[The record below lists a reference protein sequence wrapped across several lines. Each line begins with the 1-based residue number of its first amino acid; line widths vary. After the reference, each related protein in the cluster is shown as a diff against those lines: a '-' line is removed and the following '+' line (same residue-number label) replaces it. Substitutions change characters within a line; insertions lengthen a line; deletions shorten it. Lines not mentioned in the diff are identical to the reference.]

1 MVHPLRQAFLPSYS
15 YALRLR
21 LFSSLLV
28 VFSFA
33 CLSPTLA
40 QTITLTTNTLP
51 VTSICPGS
59 DFEVSGTYQNVTGAF
74 AVEFSSNGSSYSEI
88 PSVVVSNST
97 QNRII
102 TLRAT
107 IPASTPAGNTYRV
120 RLATK
125 NPVFIGTPSSSIL
138 TVKSK
143 PAPLTLDALILTC
156 QRRIANDLS
165 TPIYVTI
172 QSGATAKLYN
182 ADLTPN
188 SSQLAKTGDPT
199 RMYFELLK
207 PFPESSDGGYKY
219 PVNEQTFYATQV
231 VDGCESDRAPTLVRT
246 LYTPLYG
253 PTPANAT
260 SQTSGQL
267 SYCQGDKSY
276 PLNVNGHSAP
286 PTNYHVDYALGNSTT
301 ANSTPPVPDTSVP
314 GNITYNMR
322 SVPNDPTRGCPN
334 VNAALT
340 YLFVS
345 VNARPTKPTISTN
358 AISYC
363 QFQQVSPLTA
373 SVTTNGATLV
383 WYGLD
388 ATGGTGST
396 VASQPSTTVAGVFK
410 YYVAQKSGGCE
421 SERAEITVEVKAAAP
436 APTVSAVNYC
446 QGLPASPLTAIAA
459 SGGSLNWYTA
469 ATGGTSSPNGPTPST
484 TAIGTINYYVSQ
496 TVSGSCESQRVAL
509 PVTVNGIPSAPTVQ
523 NANVT
528 LCQSTQAQPLTAS
541 GSSLKWYDVPS
552 GGTPSASITPATTSI
567 GTKSYYVSQSVGN
580 CEGPRTAINVTVKAK
595 PNSPSIN
602 PVVLSCQRRIA
613 NDFYTPVY
621 VKIISGAS
629 AKLYGPDLSLVSSQ
643 VIKTSGDSVYFE
655 LPKGV
660 ETTDN
665 GYKYP
670 INEQTFY
677 TTQTIDGCE
686 SDKAPTTVR
695 TIYRPIYGPTPAN
708 PVSQFAGKIG
718 YCQGDKALPLNEK
731 GHNAPPENFYVDYS
745 FSGTTSKTPPI
756 PDTSVP
762 GTTTYTMR
770 SVPNDFSKGCPTSNS
785 GVTFL
790 NVEVSARPTKPVVPT
805 SAVTFCQFQTGTPLS
820 ASTTAGGAT
829 LVWYGTNTTGGSGET
844 SASQPSTGS
853 AGTFKYYV
861 AQKVNDC
868 ESERAEITVT
878 VTPGPA
884 SPSVTNSF
892 SYCQKIPASVLSA
905 SGTDLRW
912 YDSSG
917 KNIGSAPTPSTDTPG
932 VVSYF
937 VTQTSSGCESVKAEI
952 KVTTRRIPGA
962 PGTSAIS
969 VCQNDPA
976 PKLEANGTNLL
987 WYSTETGVGGSS
999 MTPTLN
1005 TSQPGQTTY
1014 YVSQSQDGCEGPRSS
1029 LVATVNG
1036 LPPAPGVTQRNLC
1049 QFAPSEAVVA
1059 TGTGSLTWYNTDGS
1073 RFDSTPIIN
1082 TDKGASFSFQ
1092 VTQTVGGCT
1101 SQKATLSVNVLST
1114 PVPTV
1119 NKTTVELCLG
1129 SAPQPLEASASAG
1142 STLKWTDPYG
1152 NVTTT
1157 TPTPPTLNA
1166 TIKPEGDV
1174 YYVSQTGTNTC
1185 ESTKIAIRVFV
1196 QTPPTMSILGTTT
1209 VNLGVEV
1216 PLKLSFTGVGPYR
1229 YKITNLSNLTSIKD
1243 TTILVMPERTTTYQV
1258 EEIAN
1263 KCGVGLPGNGAVAT
1277 VTVTIPFIQ
1286 TQAFTS
1292 TTLCAG
1298 SNLTTPFS
1306 TTGSFNPGSAF
1317 KLQLAKAEGDP
1328 TQATF
1333 VDAVNS
1339 QESNGQITGTISSST
1354 VAGSYWVRVVA
1365 TNPKIPINGTRS
1377 PSLLTIQSKATASMP
1392 SSQTIYEGQPAQLS
1406 VSFTGDGPWSFIYRD
1421 STATGLG
1428 NQETVSTNTNPYKLD
1443 LRPNKTTAYL
1453 LTSVSN
1459 GCGAGT
1465 LSNRKAMIT
1474 VFPLLAVDDPAL
1486 ADAVEIY
1493 PVPSSSTVT
1502 VHIQGL
1508 LSSQTAILELTDLA
1522 GQRVVWQ
1529 ETRQATSTLLLHHY
1543 PSGTYVLQIRV
1554 GDRTASKRIVK
1565 L

>member
-1 MVHPLRQAFLPSYS
+1 MIHPLRQAFLPSYS
-15 YALRLR
+15 YALRLN

-28 VFSFA
+28 IFCFA

-40 QTITLTTNTLP
+40 QTTTLTTNTLP

-59 DFEVSGTYQNVTGAF
+59 DFEVSGTYQNVTGTF

-120 RLATK
+120 RLVTK
-125 NPVFIGTPSSSIL
+125 NPVFVGTPSSSIL
-138 TVKSK
+138 TVKAK

-165 TPIYVTI
+165 TSIYVTI
-172 QSGATAKLYN
+172 QAGASAKLYN

-188 SSQLAKTGDPT
+188 SSQLVKTGDPT

-207 PFPESSDGGYKY
+207 PFPESSDSGYKY
-219 PVNEQTFYATQV
+219 PVSEQTLYATQV

-246 LYTPLYG
+246 LYTPVYG
-253 PTPANAT
+253 PTPN
-260 SQTSGQL
+260 GL
-267 SYCQGDKSY
+267 GIVNLCQGDNAS
-276 PLNVNGHSAP
+276 PISQFHGPP
-286 PTNYHVDYALGNSTT
+286 PTNYSVEYGFNSTT
-301 ANSTPPVPDTSVP
+301 TRTPPVPNTSVP
-314 GNITYNMR
+314 NNTVYTMR
-322 SVPNDPTRGCPN
+322 SVPNDATKGCPN
-334 VNAALT
+334 VNATLT
-340 YLFVS
+340 FLS
-345 VNARPTKPTISTN
+345 VKVNYRPSKPTVPAST
-358 AISYC
+358 ITYC
-363 QFQQVSPLTA
+363 QFQQASSLTA
-373 SVTTNGATLV
+373 STTIDGASLV
-383 WYGLD
+383 WYGTD
-388 ATGGTGST
+388 ATGGIRST
-396 VASQPSTTVAGVFK
+396 VAPQPSTNTAGTFK
-410 YYVAQKSGGCE
+410 YYVGQQLGNCD

-446 QGLPASPLTAIAA
+446 QGLPANPLTAIAA

-484 TAIGTINYYVSQ
+484 TTIGTINYYVSQ
-496 TVSGSCESQRVAL
+496 TISGSCESQRIAL
-509 PVTVNGIPSAPTVQ
+509 PVTVNGIPSAPIVQ

-541 GSSLKWYDVPS
+541 GSNLKWYDVPS
-552 GGTPSASITPATTSI
+552 GGTASASITPVTNAV

-580 CEGPRTAINVTVKAK
+580 CEGPRTAINVTVTAK
-595 PNSPSIN
+595 PVSPSLESLI
-602 PVVLSCQRRIA
+602 LTCQRRIA
-613 NDFYTPVY
+613 NDFSTPVY
-621 VKIISGAS
+621 VKIQAGAMP
-629 AKLYGPDLSLVSSQ
+629 KLYNSDLTPSPGILV
-643 VIKTSGDSVYFE
+643 ITSDPTNVHFD
-655 LPKGV
+655 LPKSY
-660 ETTDN
+660 EPSDA

-670 INEQTFY
+670 ISEQTY
-677 TTQTIDGCE
+677 YASQIVNGCE
-686 SDKAPTTVR
+686 SDKSPTLVR
-695 TIYRPIYGPTPAN
+695 TLYRPLYGPTPVN
-708 PVSQFAGKIG
+708 PSSPFLGKIG

-731 GHNAPPENFYVDYS
+731 GHSAPPENFYVDYS
-745 FSGTTSKTPPI
+745 FGSTTTKTPPI
-756 PDTSVP
+756 PDTNVP
-762 GTTTYTMR
+762 GTLSYTMR
-770 SVPNDFSKGCPTSNS
+770 SVPNDPTKGCATNNA
-785 GVTFL
+785 GVTYL
-790 NVEVSARPTKPVVPT
+790 NVEVSARPTKPIVPT
-805 SAVTFCQFQTGTPLS
+805 STATFCQFQTGIPLS
-820 ASTTAGGAT
+820 ASTTIGGAS
-829 LVWYGTNTTGGSGET
+829 LVWYGTNATGGSPEF
-844 SASQPSTGS
+844 SATKPSTDTP
-853 AGTFKYYV
+853 GTFKYYV

-884 SPSVTNSF
+884 APSVTSAF
-892 SYCQKIPASVLSA
+892 SYCQKISA
-905 SGTDLRW
+905 SALTASGNGLRW
-912 YDSSG
+912 YDESG
-917 KNIGSAPTPSTDTPG
+917 KNIGSAPIPSTDSPG
-932 VVSYF
+932 TTSYF
-937 VTQTSSGCESVKAEI
+937 VTQTAGGCESARAEI
-952 KVTTRRIPGA
+952 KVTTNPIPGA

-1005 TSQPGQTTY
+1005 TSQPGQTIY
-1014 YVSQSQDGCEGPRSS
+1014 YVSQSQESCEGPRAS
-1029 LVATVNG
+1029 LVATVKG
-1036 LPPAPGVTQRNLC
+1036 LPQAPGVTQRNLC
-1049 QFAPSEAVVA
+1049 QFAPSEPVVA
-1059 TGTGSLTWYNTDGS
+1059 TSTGPLTWYNLDGS
-1073 RFDSTPIIN
+1073 KFDSTPIIN

-1092 VTQTVGGCT
+1092 VTQTVDGCA
-1101 SQKATLSVNVLST
+1101 SPKATLSVDVLTT

-1129 SAPQPLEASASAG
+1129 SPPVSLEASASTG
-1142 STLKWTDPYG
+1142 SVLKWTDPYG

-1157 TPTPPTLNA
+1157 APTPPTLNA
-1166 TIKPEGDV
+1166 TIKPEGDI

-1185 ESTKIAIRVFV
+1185 ESSKVPIKVFV

-1209 VNLGVEV
+1209 VNLGMEV

-1277 VTVTIPFIQ
+1277 ITVTIPAIQ

-1306 TTGSFNPGSAF
+1306 TTGNFNPGSAF

-1354 VAGSYWVRVVA
+1354 VAGSYWVRVIA
-1365 TNPKIPINGTRS
+1365 TNPKIPINGSRS
-1377 PSLLTIQSKATASMP
+1377 PSLLTIQAKATASMP

-1406 VSFTGDGPWSFIYRD
+1406 VSFTGDGPWSFVYRD

-1428 NQETVSTNTNPYKLD
+1428 NPETVSTSMNPTKLD
-1443 LRPNKTTAYL
+1443 LRPTKTTAYL

-1465 LSNRKAMIT
+1465 MSNRKATIT
-1474 VFPLLAVDDPAL
+1474 VFPLLAVDDPSL

-1493 PVPSSSTVT
+1493 PVPSSNTVT

-1508 LSSQTAILELTDLA
+1508 LSSQTAILELTDLT
-1522 GQRVVWQ
+1522 GQRVVRQ
-1529 ETRQATSTLLLHHY
+1529 ETRLATSTLLLHQH